1 MKNKTVETLKSALHF
16 EKFNIAK
23 NENFSCGDERAKRT
37 KGITLI
43 ALVITI
49 IILLILAGVAISQ
62 LGENGL
68 LGKTEITKTKTEYA
82 YAKEIVDTELMAI
95 QFDCIQN
102 KRDYNIVEIAKSLKE
117 NKQITIEKYYN
128 SSTASIKDGVNENI
142 VDLKAIVVSA
152 DQYSQYKFLI
162 GESCKIE
169 GVSAEEIPSTTTLED
184 DIRKY
189 FRDVEDFETG
199 IASNDVTKGNIDIFK
214 ELTDSNKTVDD
225 LSEYGMTVSRKGKN
239 QYAGYNE
246 LNSLGM
252 GSGTGVNRNTFTLTI
267 DYNTLMEKSGNKQFK
282 GLYAKFYHSVK
293 TTDWADVSWIY
304 SKIVVTYDDNT
315 TSEVQTEEDR
325 ANHSSIEGER
335 ELTAIFDT
343 SKKVT
348 QIQII
353 IDMLDGDDGY
363 AIGAIRY
370 MEFLR

>member
-1 MKNKTVETLKSALHF
+1 MNIKS
-16 EKFNIAK
+16 
-23 NENFSCGDERAKRT
+23 FSCGDEKANRT

-43 ALVITI
+43 ALIITI
-49 IILLILAGVAISQ
+49 IILIILAGITITQ
-62 LGENGL
+62 LRENGL
-68 LGKTEITKTKTEYA
+68 IGKTEITKTKTEYA

-102 KRDYNIVEIAKSLKE
+102 KRDYNIVEIAKWMKE

-152 DQYSQYKFLI
+152 DQYPQYKFLI
-162 GESCKIE
+162 GESYKIE
-169 GVSAEEIPSTTTLED
+169 GVSAEEIPTTTTLED

-189 FRDVEDFETG
+189 FRDIQDFETG
-199 IASNDVTKGNIDIFK
+199 IASNNVTKGNIDIFK

-239 QYAGYNE
+239 EYKGYNE

-252 GSGTGVNRNTFTLTI
+252 GSGSGVNRNTFTLTI

-282 GLYAKFYHSVK
+282 GLYAKIYHYAS

-304 SKIVVTYDDNT
+304 SKILVTYDDNT
-315 TSEVQTEEDR
+315 TSEVRTEEDR
-325 ANHSSIEGER
+325 ANHSRIEGER
-335 ELTAIFDT
+335 ELTAMFDT
-343 SKKVT
+343 NKKVSK
-348 QIQII
+348 IQII
-353 IDMLDGDDGY
+353 IDMLDGDDG
-363 AIGAIRY
+363 GAGGNIRY